1 MTGKKYKV
9 VITQS
14 GKADVKEKKKY
25 ILLHFKYREYAENYS
40 RKIKKAAKRLERFP
54 TGQRNILMSM
64 RLSYAVNVMTGIK
77 SGECHLALPAF
88 KKFLT
93 ALLWNHMC
101 PRLHRQEHRH
111 P

>member
-1 MTGKKYKV
+1 
-9 VITQS
+9 
-14 GKADVKEKKKY
+14 
-25 ILLHFKYREYAENYS
+25 
-40 RKIKKAAKRLERFP
+40 
-54 TGQRNILMSM
+54 MSM